1 MKYFAAVLVMLAMVG
16 FTAGCGTLDTKEASF
31 GDRVAEGVITFHL
44 AGTEPMPAD
53 AEVIVKVV
61 DMSSG
66 NGRGEVLGE
75 QTIVNPSRSPI
86 PFRIDYR
93 AEDPVLRRG
102 LNIDARISIR
112 GKLAYYTANAHPIT
126 ASNEKDMHVVELSP
140 MSRSEPQ

>member
-1 MKYFAAVLVMLAMVG
+1 MKYFAAALVLLALVG
-16 FTAGCGTLDTKEASF
+16 FAAGCGTLDTGEASF
-31 GDRVAEGVITFHL
+31 GDRVAEGVISFHL

-61 DMSSG
+61 DMSAG

-75 QTIVNPSRSPI
+75 QTIVNPSHSPI
-86 PFRIDYR
+86 PFRIEYR

-102 LNIDARISIR
+102 LNIDARISIG

-126 ASNEKDMHVVELSP
+126 ASNAKDMHVVELSP
-140 MSRSEPQ
+140 IGRSGRE